1 MSSYILPSILTLG
14 LLWVLLFLVWIAY
27 YVTHNGGS
35 IFDEFDF
42 WENIL
47 VILLSVT
54 VMVAISAFLSAIW
67 WLLKLIWTPY
77 L

>member
-14 LLWVLLFLVWIAY
+14 LAWGLLLLIWVVY
-27 YVTHNGGS
+27 YVTHNRDS
-35 IFDEFDF
+35 LFDVYNF
-42 WENIL
+42 WENVL

-54 VMVAISAFLSAIW
+54 VMVAILAFLSAIW
-67 WLLKLIWTPY
+67 WLLKLIWAPY

>member
-14 LLWVLLFLVWIAY
+14 VAWALLFLIWIAY
-27 YVTHNGGS
+27 YVTHNRDS
-35 IFDEFDF
+35 LFDVYDF
-42 WENIL
+42 WENVFI
-47 VILLSVT
+47 ILLSAT
-54 VMVAISAFLSAIW
+54 AMVVILVFLSAIW

>member
-35 IFDEFDF
+35 IFDVYDF

-47 VILLSVT
+47 IMLLSATAMVVIL
-54 VMVAISAFLSAIW
+54 AFLSAVW

>member
-27 YVTHNGGS
+27 YVTHNGDS
-35 IFDEFDF
+35 IFDVYNF

-47 VILLSVT
+47 IMLLSATAIVVIL
-54 VMVAISAFLSAIW
+54 AFLSAIW
-67 WLLKLIWTPY
+67 WLLKLIWAPY

>member
-14 LLWVLLFLVWIAY
+14 LAWGLLFLIWIVYYGAHNRDSLFDKYDFWEHVLVLLF
-27 YVTHNGGS
+27 S
-35 IFDEFDF
+35 ITATV
-42 WENIL
+42 
-47 VILLSVT
+47 VIL
-54 VMVAISAFLSAIW
+54 AFLSAIW

>member
-14 LLWVLLFLVWIAY
+14 LSWALLFFIWAVY
-27 YVTHNGGS
+27 YATHDRDS
-35 IFDEFDF
+35 LFDDYMF
-42 WENIL
+42 WENIR
-47 VILLSVT
+47 IGLLT
-54 VMVAISAFLSAIW
+54 ATIMVFLFAFANIIW

>member
-14 LLWVLLFLVWIAY
+14 LAWALLFLIWVAY
-27 YVTHNGGS
+27 YVTHNRDS
-35 IFDEFDF
+35 LFNVYDF
-42 WENIL
+42 WENVFI
-47 VILLSVT
+47 ILLSAT
-54 VMVAISAFLSAIW
+54 AMVVILAFLSAIW

>member
-14 LLWVLLFLVWIAY
+14 LAWALLFLIWVAY
-27 YVTHNGGS
+27 YVTHNRDS
-35 IFDEFDF
+35 LFDVYDF

-47 VILLSVT
+47 TILLSITAT
-54 VMVAISAFLSAIW
+54 VIILAFLSAVW

>member
-14 LLWVLLFLVWIAY
+14 LAWALLFLIWVAY
-27 YVTHNGGS
+27 YVTHNRDS
-35 IFDEFDF
+35 LFDVYDF
-42 WENIL
+42 WENVFI
-47 VILLSVT
+47 ILLSAT
-54 VMVAISAFLSAIW
+54 AMVVILVFLSAIW

>member
-14 LLWVLLFLVWIAY
+14 LLWVLLFLVWVAY
-27 YVTHNGGS
+27 YVIHNRDS
-35 IFDEFDF
+35 LFDVYNF
-42 WENIL
+42 WENVL

-54 VMVAISAFLSAIW
+54 VMVAILAFLSAIW
-67 WLLKLIWTPY
+67 WLLKLIWAPY

>member
-14 LLWVLLFLVWIAY
+14 LAWALLFLIWIVY

-35 IFDEFDF
+35 LFDVYDF
-42 WENIL
+42 WENVFI
-47 VILLSVT
+47 ILLSAT
-54 VMVAISAFLSAIW
+54 AMVVILAFLSAIW
-67 WLLKLIWTPY
+67 WLLKLIWAPY

>member
-14 LLWVLLFLVWIAY
+14 LLWILLFLVWVAY

-35 IFDEFDF
+35 IFDEYDF
-42 WENIL
+42 WENIFIML
-47 VILLSVT
+47 LSATAIVVIL
-54 VMVAISAFLSAIW
+54 AFLSAIW

>member
-14 LLWVLLFLVWIAY
+14 LAWGLLFLIWVVY
-27 YVTHNGGS
+27 YGTHNRDSLFHEYNFWGNVLVLLLS
-35 IFDEFDF
+35 ITAAV
-42 WENIL
+42 
-47 VILLSVT
+47 VIL
-54 VMVAISAFLSAIW
+54 AFLSAIW